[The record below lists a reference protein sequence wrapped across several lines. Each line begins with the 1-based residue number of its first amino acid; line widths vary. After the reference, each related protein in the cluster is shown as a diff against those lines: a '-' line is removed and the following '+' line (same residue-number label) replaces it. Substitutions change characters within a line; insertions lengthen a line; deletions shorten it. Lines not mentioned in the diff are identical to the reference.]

1 MRLCFSNYRTHFYLS
16 LYTYTSSTQTRIRK
30 QEKEWDK
37 VREWVCVCVRER
49 EIERESIHHFF
60 LSAYIALR
68 VRWISERPHRVWS
81 RALATFPNARTARW
95 TISPRSTSD
104 CPSPTLSGRW
114 TSTSGSNRSNGVE
127 IYWANNCSEFFK
139 GCYYAHIIS
148 SALVLNK
155 CEKEISHKWA
165 SLQTDFLPSAAL
177 CTFFFVKKKNSLSS
191 FVFVPPLLR
200 SQTLRRVKKTKKIK
214 REKTVGGSTTR
225 CCRRLIKKWSRF
237 RCL

>member
-1 MRLCFSNYRTHFYLS
+1 
-16 LYTYTSSTQTRIRK
+16 
-30 QEKEWDK
+30 
-37 VREWVCVCVRER
+37 VCVCVC
-49 EIERESIHHFF
+49 
-60 LSAYIALR
+60 AYIAWR

-81 RALATFPNARTARW
+81 RALATFPNARTPRW

-139 GCYYAHIIS
+139 GCYAHLIS

-200 SQTLRRVKKTKKIK
+200 SQTLRRVKKN
-214 REKTVGGSTTR
+214 EEN
-225 CCRRLIKKWSRF
+225 
-237 RCL
+237 